1 MSAINGEDKAQVPQ
15 WLFGV
20 AVEEGWVQSN
30 PFFELT
36 KRVRGR
42 AKKKEVV
49 LLDEADKDWTKLP
62 QHLQLLWHVLRWTGS
77 HASEAAGLRWEDI
90 DLLSK

>member
-42 AKKKEVV
+42 AKK
-49 LLDEADKDWTKLP
+49 
-62 QHLQLLWHVLRWTGS
+62 
-77 HASEAAGLRWEDI
+77 
-90 DLLSK
+90 LSLIHI